1 MKFRILFFGL
11 VFILIH
17 SLAHA
22 QMIVKEGN
30 SEHLRVTSNG
40 RVGIGTQNPSTQL
53 HTTGGVRLAGVGSS
67 SDNTHVLTVDSNGD
81 VAKRHLPPSVW
92 RDNANIRTQ
101 SWGTYGYQSSSHNR
115 WDGAA
120 WHDFD
125 GTNWHPQISY
135 APATKTHTYFSILT
149 ENRVASGGDAV
160 YRCVYTLQRW
170 DGGNWVNIGGLSTL
184 DTQRAV
190 TAGGYITWRATKE
203 WNVGSLPNGTLLRV
217 YIQPVAAGGIN
228 GDDCQCATVLGYHAN
243 QSGLLTGAA
252 SAFQ

>member
-11 VFILIH
+11 MLAVLLQGT
-17 SLAHA
+17 SLA

-30 SEHLRVTSNG
+30 SEYLRVTSSG
-40 RVGIGTQNPSTQL
+40 RVGIGTQNPAAQL
-53 HTTGGVRLAGVGSS
+53 HTTGGVRLAGIGST
-67 SDNTHVLTVDSNGD
+67 SDNTHVLTVDNNGD
-81 VAKRHLPPSVW
+81 VTKRHLPPSVW

-101 SWGTYGYQSSSHNR
+101 GWGTYGYQSSSHNR

-120 WHDFD
+120 WHDYD

-149 ENRVASGGDAV
+149 ENRVASGGDAA
-160 YRCVYTLQRW
+160 YRCVFTLQRW
-170 DGGNWVNIGGLSTL
+170 DGANWVNIGGLSTL

-190 TAGGYITWRATKE
+190 TGGGYINWQATKE

-217 YIQPVAAGGIN
+217 YVQPVAAGGIN
-228 GDDCQCATVLGYHAN
+228 GDDCQCATVMGYHAN
-243 QSGLLTGAA
+243 QSGLLSGAA
-252 SAFQ
+252 FQ